1 MFAFSKT
8 LRLLVLWLKPHK
20 TIPQTPWRA
29 EKHWDLAPL
38 RLAILFLGLAF
49 FGFGEALLIQS
60 KIGNSPWSVFA
71 QGVSFRTGISL
82 GWATLIT
89 SCVVLLLWIPLRE
102 KFGFGTLANALVI
115 PLALQLTVDHF
126 PIQSSLFSGIVI
138 ALLGII
144 SVGIATAFYISC
156 GLGSGPRD
164 GLMTAIHHRTG
175 VRVGRVRLGLE
186 VLVVAVGV
194 ALGGHAGL
202 GTLLFALLIGQSV
215 AISCGVLSR
224 ITDR

>member
-1 MFAFSKT
+1 M
-8 LRLLVLWLKPHK
+8 
-20 TIPQTPWRA
+20 
-29 EKHWDLAPL
+29 
-38 RLAILFLGLAF
+38 RLAILFFGLAF

-71 QGVSFRTGISL
+71 QGVSLRSGISL
-82 GWATLIT
+82 GWATLMT
-89 SCVVLLLWIPLRE
+89 SCVVLLVWIPLRE

-126 PIQSSLFSGIVI
+126 PIQSSLFSGIII

-194 ALGGHAGL
+194 SLGGHAGL

>member
-1 MFAFSKT
+1 
-8 LRLLVLWLKPHK
+8 
-20 TIPQTPWRA
+20 
-29 EKHWDLAPL
+29 
-38 RLAILFLGLAF
+38 
-49 FGFGEALLIQS
+49 
-60 KIGNSPWSVFA
+60 
-71 QGVSFRTGISL
+71 
-82 GWATLIT
+82 
-89 SCVVLLLWIPLRE
+89 LRE

-115 PLALQLTVDHF
+115 PLTLQLTVDHF
-126 PIQSSLFSGIVI
+126 PAQSSFFVGIII

-194 ALGGHAGL
+194 SLGGHAGL
-202 GTLLFALLIGQSV
+202 GTFLFALLIGQSV

>member
-1 MFAFSKT
+1 
-8 LRLLVLWLKPHK
+8 
-20 TIPQTPWRA
+20 
-29 EKHWDLAPL
+29 L

>member
-1 MFAFSKT
+1 M
-8 LRLLVLWLKPHK
+8 
-20 TIPQTPWRA
+20 
-29 EKHWDLAPL
+29 
-38 RLAILFLGLAF
+38 RLAILFFGLAL

-71 QGVSFRTGISL
+71 QGVSLRTGISL

-126 PIQSSLFSGIVI
+126 PIQSSLPSGIII
-138 ALLGII
+138 ALLGIL